1 MMNSDK
7 SFPWEGSN
15 KTFERARAAD
25 VNGIEMDLFNG
36 IYEMAACRFEVIIKK
51 GLNLKTKSYDLLR
64 NFKHDNAIPLLD
76 YYTDGKQV
84 SFVIPKVDTSFEIW
98 FQNEGC
104 SQLFDHSGHMTL
116 LFKSMIIDFCS
127 LIGSL
132 NKKGL
137 IIEKF
142 HPEDLYISMLHTKL
156 LVLLTEVTKVGKGC
170 SAVDEKKNWDHVRR
184 FVSWCEEKCNVKM
197 DALTESFVN
206 FIGKTGFK
214 VQNMKAYPDDWDY
227 QMKGDYLMSLA
238 ASDRGSVIGFLR
250 HAKIHWPFQNKS
262 LVSASLPQLINDI
275 IEWEQQHNRRLYSI
289 SQPISYIDLL
299 RNLYMH
305 HQKLP
310 PDINLLRLF

>member
-1 MMNSDK
+1 M
-7 SFPWEGSN
+7 
-15 KTFERARAAD
+15 
-25 VNGIEMDLFNG
+25 
-36 IYEMAACRFEVIIKK
+36 K
-51 GLNLKTKSYDLLR
+51 G
-64 NFKHDNAIPLLD
+64 A
-76 YYTDGKQV
+76 Q
-84 SFVIPKVDTSFEIW
+84 
-98 FQNEGC
+98 C

-116 LFKSMIIDFCS
+116 LFKSMII

-289 SQPISYIDLL
+289 SQL
-299 RNLYMH
+299 
-305 HQKLP
+305 
-310 PDINLLRLF
+310 